1 MELRLKKLRD
11 DEERTKRRIEST
23 KRKLQEAERIKEAKR
38 QDEAAK
44 TQNVMELIRI
54 EEETRTWN

>member
-38 QDEAAK
+38 
-44 TQNVMELIRI
+44 
-54 EEETRTWN
+54 